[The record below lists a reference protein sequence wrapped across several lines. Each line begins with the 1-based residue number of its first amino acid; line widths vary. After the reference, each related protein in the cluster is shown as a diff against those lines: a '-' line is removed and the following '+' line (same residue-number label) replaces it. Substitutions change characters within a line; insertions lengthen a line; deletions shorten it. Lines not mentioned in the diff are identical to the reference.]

1 MPNIDEINS
10 SNFENLVLKSETLTI
25 VDFWAQ
31 WCGPCRQLSPILEE
45 ISKEMEGKIKI
56 CKMDIDESPNTPT
69 SFGVRGI
76 PTMIIF
82 KNGEAIATKVGAT
95 PKSALI
101 EWINSVI

>member
-1 MPNIDEINS
+1 MNIINDSEFDTEVKQS
-10 SNFENLVLKSETLTI
+10 SIPVLL
-25 VDFWAQ
+25 DFFAQ

-69 SFGVRGI
+69 LFGVKGI
-76 PTMIIF
+76 PTMVIF
-82 KNGEAIATKVGAT
+82 KNGEAVATKVGAT
-95 PKSALI
+95 PKNALI